1 MMHFIDTHCHLDGDE
16 FAADRHE
23 VVQRAR
29 EAGCTKIFLPAIDVA
44 SCKTVLDVCVQYP
57 DYCYPM
63 L

>member
-29 EAGCTKIFLPAIDVA
+29 EV
-44 SCKTVLDVCVQYP
+44 
-57 DYCYPM
+57 
-63 L
+63 